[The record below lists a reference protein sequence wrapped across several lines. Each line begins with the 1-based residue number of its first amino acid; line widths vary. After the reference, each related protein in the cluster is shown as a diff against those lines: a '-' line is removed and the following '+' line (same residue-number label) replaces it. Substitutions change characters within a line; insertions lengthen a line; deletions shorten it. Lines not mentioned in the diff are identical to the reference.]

1 MIVVNIYIDNCR
13 VYMCNLLDIYRVD
26 GSKHNN
32 EPVLVVQCPLFA
44 GTKLRSEPDP
54 PHSLEYLSLKTE
66 W

>member
-1 MIVVNIYIDNCR
+1 MIVVNIYIDIDNCR

-44 GTKLRSEPDP
+44 GTK
-54 PHSLEYLSLKTE
+54 
-66 W
+66 